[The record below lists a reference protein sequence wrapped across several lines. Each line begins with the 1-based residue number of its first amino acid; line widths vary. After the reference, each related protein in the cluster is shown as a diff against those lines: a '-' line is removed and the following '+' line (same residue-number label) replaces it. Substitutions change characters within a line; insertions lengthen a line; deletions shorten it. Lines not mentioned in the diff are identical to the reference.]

1 MTQQTTLGVIGAG
14 NMADAL
20 IKGIGVRGLLPPSSI
35 WVTNRSNRARLQ
47 ALGARYGV
55 QTTAAKTLL
64 LARSSVLVIAVKP
77 ADTPTVLD
85 ELRGRVGRNQLVISV
100 VAGFPLS
107 RLEGALP
114 GVAVIRAM
122 PNTSA
127 AVQASAT
134 ALATGTHVT
143 ADQLTMAADLFR
155 AVGDVVVTAEGV
167 LDVVTGLS
175 GSGPAYVYYL
185 IEAMIHAGVEL
196 GLSDELARRLAV
208 QTLHG
213 AAQMLVTTAED
224 PAELR
229 RRVTSPGGTT
239 MAALG
244 VLADRGFSTAVRD
257 AIERA
262 AARAREMSGE
272 PGQDTGLSARIVTE

>member
-20 IKGIGVRGLLPPSSI
+20 IKGILIRELLPPSSI
-35 WVTNRSNRARLQ
+35 WVTNRSNRGRLQ
-47 ALGARYGV
+47 ALGARHGV
-55 QTTAAKTLL
+55 QTTTAKPPLL
-64 LARSSVLVIAVKP
+64 VRSSVLVIAVKP
-77 ADTPTVLD
+77 SDTPTVLD
-85 ELRGRVGRNQLVISV
+85 ELRGRVGNQLVISV
-100 VAGFPLS
+100 VAGFSLS

-134 ALATGTHVT
+134 ALAKGTHAS
-143 ADQLTMAADLFR
+143 ADHLTVAVELFR
-155 AVGDVVVTAEGV
+155 AVGDVVVVPEDV

-175 GSGPAYVYYL
+175 GSGPAYVYHL

-244 VLADRGFSTAVRD
+244 VLAERGFSTAVRD

-272 PGQDTGLSARIVTE
+272 PCQDAGLSARIVTE